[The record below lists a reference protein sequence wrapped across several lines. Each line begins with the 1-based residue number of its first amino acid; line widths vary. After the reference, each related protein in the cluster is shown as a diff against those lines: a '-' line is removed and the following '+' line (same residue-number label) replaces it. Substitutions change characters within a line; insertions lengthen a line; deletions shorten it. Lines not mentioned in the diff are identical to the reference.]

1 MSSLVVSRCQVD
13 GLPPQAAADPAKPAE
28 VVPRVW
34 PELAPQVQKQLAQQ
48 VAQLLQRLR
57 SPVDPTRETRDA
69 GRSIRG

>member
-34 PELAPQVQKQLAQQ
+34 PELAPQVQKQSC
-48 VAQLLQRLR
+48 LR
-57 SPVDPTRETRDA
+57 TFLSQF
-69 GRSIRG
+69 S